1 MRSSWLWREGS
12 PRRSLIIGGLL
23 LALGLWDLFF
33 VLFRSEDLLFTA
45 GAAVL
50 LPGGGLQHLRGG
62 VLLALGL
69 WDLFFVLFRSE
80 DLLFTAGAAL
90 LLLVGSLNIWWGI
103 SRPGRGTT
111 GSGPAR

>member
-12 PRRSLIIGGLL
+12 PRRSLIIGGL
-23 LALGLWDLFF
+23 
-33 VLFRSEDLLFTA
+33 
-45 GAAVL
+45 
-50 LPGGGLQHLRGG
+50 
-62 VLLALGL
+62 LLALGL